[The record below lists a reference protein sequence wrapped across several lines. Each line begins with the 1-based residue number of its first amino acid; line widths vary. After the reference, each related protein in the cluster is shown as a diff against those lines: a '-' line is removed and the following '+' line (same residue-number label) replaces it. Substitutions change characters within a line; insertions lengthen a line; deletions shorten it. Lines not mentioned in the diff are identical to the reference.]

1 MAYKL
6 VCIDCLQ
13 EHDSSKYRLLCESCK
28 GLLDTKYDSI
38 KPEKDPILSDG
49 KGIARYLAIL
59 PINNPSNLITM
70 GEGDTPI
77 VQLNHIAKLLKLPNL
92 FSKLEYLNPTGS
104 FKDRGNAVQVS
115 VLKDLGITEI
125 ADPTGGNAG
134 HSFAAYCARA
144 GIKFHG
150 FANKDG
156 LSQSKIQAIMLH
168 GTHMHWVEN
177 TREAHHRALDQATK
191 YFRVLECFV

>member
-1 MAYKL
+1 MAYIL

-13 EHDSSKYRLLCESCK
+13 EHDSSKYRLLCESCN
-28 GLLDTKYDSI
+28 GLLDTKYDPA
-38 KPEKDPILSDG
+38 PEKDLLLSNN
-49 KGIARYLAIL
+49 KGIARYLATL

-92 FSKLEYLNPTGS
+92 FSKLEYMNPTGS

-115 VLKDLGITEI
+115 VLKDVGITEI

-156 LSQSKIQAIMLH
+156 VSQSKIQAIMLH
-168 GTHMHWVEN
+168 GTNMHWVAN
-177 TREAHHRALDQATK
+177 TREA
-191 YFRVLECFV
+191 RVEEANPKSELRFEYLFH